1 MKKGMEPK
9 TRVIARVFP
18 PLIADRQ
25 KKQYTWQIT
34 AFTDGYSV
42 SHGYFGGKIQTSD
55 TDISAGKVN
64 RTATEQSIREAESH
78 HKKKIRSGYRQA
90 DGIKTL
96 KTTERAKRFVAT
108 PAVITETQ
116 NEPPE
121 TSLPE
126 TSEPAGTGSF
136 VNYDLGVTVY
146 YPMLCKIFTD
156 SKQKIVYPCFTQKKI
171 DGVRALAR
179 FSEGTVT
186 LQSRNGK
193 FYNLPVIQGIL
204 KTFFELNR
212 IPEGWMLD
220 GELHTIDP
228 SKYSFDTISGIC
240 RRGLS
245 GTVIGDGA
253 MKSIQYQIY
262 DIAPGSPDLINV
274 PFSQRYELYSRF
286 AVTSENIALVPCNII
301 QSEDSVLKELDIMIE
316 QGHEGVIIRNAAGVY
331 NFGPARSNDIQKL
344 KRFTDSEYQLAGFKE
359 GKGKNKGMPVLICKV
374 PGSDSKTF
382 KATPDGPAK
391 SRMNMLTY
399 LKGMSPEEISE
410 QMVTVKYQEL
420 TPAGIPRFPIAVGT
434 TFRNQYE

>member
-1 MKKGMEPK
+1 MN
-9 TRVIARVFP
+9 RVIARVFP
-18 PLIADRQ
+18 LLIADRQ

-42 SHGYFGGKIQTSD
+42 SHGYLGGKIQTSD
-55 TDISAGKVN
+55 TDILAGKVN

-78 HKKKIRSGYRQA
+78 HTKKIRSGYRPA
-90 DGIKTL
+90 DDIR
-96 KTTERAKRFVAT
+96 TTVKKPAKRSKVFVAT
-108 PAVITETQ
+108 TPQ
-116 NEPPE
+116 DPPE
-121 TSLPE
+121 TP
-126 TSEPAGTGSF
+126 GTGSF
-136 VNYDLGVTVY
+136 VNYSLGVTVY

-179 FSEGTVT
+179 LSEGTVT

-212 IPEGWMLD
+212 IPDGWMLD

-228 SKYSFDTISGIC
+228 SKYSFDKVSGIC

-245 GTVIGDGA
+245 GTVVGDGE
-253 MKSIQYQIY
+253 MRSIQYQIY
-262 DIAPGSPDLINV
+262 DIAPGSPSLLCV
-274 PFSQRYELYSRF
+274 PFAQRYELYSKF

-301 QSEDSVLKELDIMIE
+301 QSEEGVLKELEVMIE

-374 PGSDSKTF
+374 PGSDDKTF

-399 LKGMSPEEISE
+399 LKGMSPEEMSE